1 MSMPPDSQ
9 VDDDVV
15 DLRDSVLRDGID
27 VDNRDDPSRIPQ
39 RSSLAW
45 FPKWFSVRLHV
56 WFPAW
61 RPSRTQVRIAVLLC
75 GWATVMF
82 ATCWVLGSDRVP
94 PATTVAGVDIGGLDR
109 DQAVDALNQTM
120 GPESGR
126 TLRVRVFGRD
136 TKIAAVDAGISVDA
150 AGTVD
155 DLTGSRWNPLDLWA
169 GWFGGSEHKP
179 ALVIDEAAA
188 DGTFSHITADAGNQM
203 REPEIGYRGL
213 QPLVHQGRTGQRI
226 DTAAAIGA
234 LAAAFP
240 GNAQSVG
247 RAISLPTAALKP
259 TVSDDTARQSAAGIA
274 TQAVAGPI
282 VLTVGARSVQ
292 VDPAVL
298 ARALHFE
305 VADGQLRAQLD
316 AVTLHKALASSLA
329 TLETPVVE
337 ADWDTSGAAPRLIES
352 RDGQGIKNDALKAAI
367 LATIDRSGM
376 ERSAVLDLVPLH
388 PQRTTAQAQA
398 LGITEQLA
406 TFTQPFPYAAYRV
419 QNIGLAAKKV
429 DGTVV
434 PPGATFSLNDTVGER
449 TAAAG
454 FTTGYVVGE
463 GGRLQEDLGGGVS
476 TAATAIWTAAFF
488 AGLERVE
495 QGAHLIW
502 ISRYRPGLEATVYWK
517 QLDLKFRNDTPDGVL
532 ITAKMTNTSITV
544 SIWGKKQYDA
554 IVADSGSREDVRPFA
569 SVEDNS
575 DGCVPQQGVEG
586 FDITVARVFKRGN
599 DEVKRQ
605 RFATHYIPATA
616 VKCTGKAAAPPP

>member
-1 MSMPPDSQ
+1 MSTPPDSQ
-9 VDDDVV
+9 VAEAVI
-15 DLRDSVLRDGID
+15 DLRDDALRVGMSGDDG
-27 VDNRDDPSRIPQ
+27 DDSGDT
-39 RSSLAW
+39 A
-45 FPKWFSVRLHV
+45 LHH
-56 WFPAW
+56 FHAW

-75 GWATVMF
+75 GWAAAMF
-82 ATCWVLGSDRVP
+82 ATFWVLGSDRVP
-94 PATTVAGVDIGGLDR
+94 AGTTVAGVDIGGLDR

-126 TLRVRVFGRD
+126 AVRVRVFGRD
-136 TKIAAVDAGISVDA
+136 TKLAAADAGITVDA
-150 AGTVD
+150 ANTVD
-155 DLTGSRWNPLDLWA
+155 ALVNSRWNPFDLWTA
-169 GWFGGSEHKP
+169 WFGGSEHRP
-179 ALVIDEAAA
+179 ALLIDEAAA
-188 DGTFSHITADAGNQM
+188 DATFSHITADAGNQM
-203 REPEIGYRGL
+203 REPAIDYQGL
-213 QPLVHQGRTGQRI
+213 QPVAHKGRVGQRI

-240 GNAQSVG
+240 GDG
-247 RAISLPTAALKP
+247 RAAGRALSLPTTELKP
-259 TVSDDTARQSAAGIA
+259 TVSEDSTRQVAAGLA
-274 TQAVAGPI
+274 TQAVMGPI
-282 VLTVGARSVQ
+282 ALTVGARSVQ
-292 VDPAVL
+292 VEPAIL
-298 ARALHFE
+298 ARTLRFE
-305 VADGQLRAQLD
+305 VADGQLRPQVDSA
-316 AVTLHKALASSLA
+316 ALHRALASSLA

-337 ADWDTSGAAPRLIES
+337 AGWDTSGAAPTLIES
-352 RDGQGIKNDALKAAI
+352 RDGQGIKNDALRLAI
-367 LATIDRSGM
+367 LQTIDKSGA

-388 PQRTTAQAQA
+388 PQRTTAEARA

-406 TFTQPFPYAAYRV
+406 TFTQQFPYAAYRV
-419 QNIGLAAKKV
+419 QNIGLAARKV
-429 DGTVV
+429 DGSVLA
-434 PPGATFSLNDTVGER
+434 PGATFSLNDTVGER

-517 QLDLKFRNDTPDGVL
+517 QLDLKFRNDTASGVL
-532 ITAKMTNTSITV
+532 ITARMTNTSITV

-554 IVADSGSREDVRPFA
+554 IVADSGPREEVRPFA

-575 DGCVPQQGVEG
+575 DGCVPQQGVDG
-586 FDITVARVFKRGN
+586 FDIAVARVFKRGG

-605 RFATHYIPATA
+605 RFTTHYIPAAA